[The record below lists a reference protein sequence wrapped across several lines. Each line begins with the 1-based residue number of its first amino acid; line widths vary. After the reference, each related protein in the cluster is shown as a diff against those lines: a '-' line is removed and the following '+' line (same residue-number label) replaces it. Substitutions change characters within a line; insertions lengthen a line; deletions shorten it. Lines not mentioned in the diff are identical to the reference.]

1 MTDAN
6 PALAEV
12 VESVGIRLRC
22 LGQPALALAAA
33 LAYGVVVHLHDPT
46 QPWNYPTCPF
56 LWLTGWACPG
66 CGTLRASHELTEG
79 NVVGALAY
87 NPLTVLTVVGLG
99 VVWVRWVRRLWL
111 GRARTLAPP
120 WMARGLV
127 VLIIAFWILR
137 NLPGFEFLGPPR
149 G

>member
-1 MTDAN
+1 MT
-6 PALAEV
+6 ALKLGRWLV
-12 VESVGIRLRC
+12 VIGGI
-22 LGQPALALAAA
+22 
-33 LAYGVVVHLHDPT
+33 
-46 QPWNYPTCPF
+46 
-56 LWLTGWACPG
+56 
-66 CGTLRASHELTEG
+66 
-79 NVVGALAY
+79 
-87 NPLTVLTVVGLG
+87 LTVVGLG

>member
-46 QPWNYPTCPF
+46 QPGNYPTCPF

-87 NPLTVLTVVGLG
+87 NPLTGT
-99 VVWVRWVRRLWL
+99 W
-111 GRARTLAPP
+111 GRD
-120 WMARGLV
+120 
-127 VLIIAFWILR
+127 
-137 NLPGFEFLGPPR
+137 PGDLDVNYMLCAEKSGAT